1 MVFHSSY
8 VLFFKVITRPSERLK
23 HGFDVSKPENSMEP
37 AEPDFRYSAPTQ
49 ALTGFFESGL
59 CCFGNGFGLKLTL

>member
-8 VLFFKVITRPSERLK
+8 VLLY
-23 HGFDVSKPENSMEP
+23 GFDVSKPENSMEP
-37 AEPDFRYSAPTQ
+37 AEPDFRYSAQTQ

>member
-1 MVFHSSY
+1 MVLIL
-8 VLFFKVITRPSERLK
+8 VNN
-23 HGFDVSKPENSMEP
+23 PENSMEP
-37 AEPDFRYSAPTQ
+37 AEPDFRYSAQTQ